1 MRLFYLTFLLLLS
14 YFQSC
19 SQSEGVGEKE
29 LREYVLNPANRL
41 HHTLRVN
48 QTLISLSY
56 NPVDLFLAQDLKR
69 FHAYRQHTV
78 DSLRSLYGENL
89 YFALDLSINGHEIES
104 QFLTDKLAFDRALQ
118 YLNHDIGKQI
128 SVTVDSLK
136 NLSISGHVFVRMY
149 GSKGKTNLVI
159 AIKRNEIITSS
170 KFQVII
176 ADTVLGIG
184 KHIFSFKTNDIIN
197 TPSLE
202 FDLNP

>member
-1 MRLFYLTFLLLLS
+1 MRLFYLTFLLSLS

-19 SQSEGVGEKE
+19 SQSEGGDEKE
-29 LREYVLNPANRL
+29 IREYVLNPANGL

-56 NPVDLFLAQDLKR
+56 KPIDLFLAQDLKR
-69 FHAYRQHTV
+69 FHTLRQHVV
-78 DSLRSLYGENL
+78 DSLRSLYSGNL
-89 YFALDLSINGHEIES
+89 YFALDLSINGREIES
-104 QFLTDKLAFDRALQ
+104 QFLTNKLAYDQVLQ

-128 SVTVDSLK
+128 SVTVDNLK
-136 NLSISGHVFVRMY
+136 NLPISGHVFVRMY
-149 GSKGKTNLVI
+149 GSKSKTHLVI

-170 KFQVII
+170 KFEVII
-176 ADTVLGIG
+176 DDTVLGIG

-202 FDLNP
+202 FDL